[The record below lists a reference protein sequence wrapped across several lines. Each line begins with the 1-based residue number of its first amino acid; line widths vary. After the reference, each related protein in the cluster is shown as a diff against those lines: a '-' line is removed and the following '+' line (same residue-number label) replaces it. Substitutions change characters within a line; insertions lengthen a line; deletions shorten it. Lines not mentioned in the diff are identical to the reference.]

1 MNPFA
6 AWRNRLGLSK
16 SEAAR
21 VLGLSRNSVIAYET
35 GRRPLPRHVALACAA
50 VERGIDLI
58 SIHNPLPS
66 ELKEKTAGPSLLVPD
81 PVRMRRA
88 KL

>member
-1 MNPFA
+1 MTPFA
-6 AWRNRLGLSK
+6 AWRARLGVSK

-50 VERGIDLI
+50 VEADIKPLTDSSENCGLE
-58 SIHNPLPS
+58 SILLP
-66 ELKEKTAGPSLLVPD
+66 
-81 PVRMRRA
+81 
-88 KL
+88 